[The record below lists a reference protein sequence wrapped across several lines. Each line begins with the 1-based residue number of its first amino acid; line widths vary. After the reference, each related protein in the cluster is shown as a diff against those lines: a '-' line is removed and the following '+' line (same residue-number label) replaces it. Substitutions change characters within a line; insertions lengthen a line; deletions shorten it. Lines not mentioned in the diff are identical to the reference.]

1 MNEGTWNSLSIHINK
16 QSILWLLPV
25 ITVLSRRIQGK
36 GATAALKIIIKFSAI
51 LLRTKFTRDQPV
63 FNSII
68 EFTCLLIKGGRNS
81 NKADAHG
88 VSWEDILST
97 STPCL
102 SKPWISWGTKRYWKE
117 LSKEREIVMLICNSN
132 DNNCYFL
139 MVQQSTMYTWL
150 TNFIMLC
157 AQMGLDN
164 WEREYL
170 QEGIHFR
177 NTLYQPFWKEN
188 DSMVFVWTKQRNV
201 ILDLNKHTHTH
212 KRESNSDSSNLALL

>member
-117 LSKEREIVMLICNSN
+117 LSKEREIVMLICNGN

-139 MVQQSTMYTWL
+139 MVQQCKLDWQISWCFVLRWGLTTEKGGRGTFKSAYTSGILSISPSGRRITPW
-150 TNFIMLC
+150 
-157 AQMGLDN
+157 
-164 WEREYL
+164 YL
-170 QEGIHFR
+170 SEQNRGIW
-177 NTLYQPFWKEN
+177 Y
-188 DSMVFVWTKQRNV
+188 
-201 ILDLNKHTHTH
+201 LDLNTHTH
-212 KRESNSDSSNLALL
+212 IQ